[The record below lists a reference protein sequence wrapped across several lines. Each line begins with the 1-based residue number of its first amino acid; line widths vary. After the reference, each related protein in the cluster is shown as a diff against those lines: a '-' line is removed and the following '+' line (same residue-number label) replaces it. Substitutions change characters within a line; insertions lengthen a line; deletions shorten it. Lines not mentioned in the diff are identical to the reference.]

1 MMEGMSLREPS
12 TPRWPWLVGLALGL
26 ACAKGTD
33 DGISTGVVLGSAS
46 VDDGADDSETAMGSE
61 ATEDGASGQVD
72 GSGDATAGDD
82 GPPGDSSGEPAPSC
96 PVEAD
101 DVPCEVCGKGACCAE
116 YLACVADEMCAC
128 ALDCYL
134 AGTSVG
140 DCFVTCGAAPA
151 ALDLFNCAA
160 PACEGICQ

>member
-1 MMEGMSLREPS
+1 MSDTETSRDVVMI
-12 TPRWPWLVGLALGL
+12 TGA
-26 ACAKGTD
+26 
-33 DGISTGVVLGSAS
+33 STGIGR
-46 VDDGADDSETAMGSE
+46 
-61 ATEDGASGQVD
+61 
-72 GSGDATAGDD
+72 ATALHLARRGLRVLA
-82 GPPGDSSGEPAPSC
+82 G
-96 PVEAD
+96 VR
-101 DVPCEVCGKGACCAE
+101 KACCAE